1 MRVRV
6 PPGVPYGSL
15 AQLAEHLAV
24 NQGVAGS
31 SPAGIAIAGET
42 WSVEWRMP
50 TLKRLPSLCQ
60 GMRPTGGYIGPAGCV
75 RWGLPRRRPG
85 LYRGRRGG
93 AGLEGI
99 AHGTVLVIGSRPA
112 WKAGVPSGGLQVRV
126 LLAPP
131 FMRL

>member
-31 SPAGIAIAGET
+31 SPAGIAIARET

-50 TLKRLPSLCQ
+50 TLKSLPSLSEKEARIVPGPPVC
-60 GMRPTGGYIGPAGCV
+60 RIGRNRTWNSVGN
-75 RWGLPRRRPG
+75 W
-85 LYRGRRGG
+85 
-93 AGLEGI
+93 
-99 AHGTVLVIGSRPA
+99 
-112 WKAGVPSGGLQVRV
+112 
-126 LLAPP
+126 
-131 FMRL
+131 

>member
-50 TLKRLPSLCQ
+50 TLKSLPSLCQ
-60 GMRPTGGYIGPAGCV
+60 GMCPTGDILALLDASDGVYREGD
-75 RWGLPRRRPG
+75 PG

-93 AGLEGI
+93 
-99 AHGTVLVIGSRPA
+99 VQD
-112 WKAGVPSGGLQVRV
+112 WKESHMEQCW
-126 LLAPP
+126 
-131 FMRL
+131 

>member
-50 TLKRLPSLCQ
+50 TLKSLPSLCQ
-60 GMRPTGGYIGPAGCV
+60 GMCPTGDILALVDASDGVHREGDPDCTGAAGGCRIGRNRTWNSVGN
-75 RWGLPRRRPG
+75 W
-85 LYRGRRGG
+85 
-93 AGLEGI
+93 
-99 AHGTVLVIGSRPA
+99 
-112 WKAGVPSGGLQVRV
+112 
-126 LLAPP
+126 
-131 FMRL
+131 

>member
-6 PPGVPYGSL
+6 SPGVPYGSL

-42 WSVEWRMP
+42 WPVEWRMP
-50 TLKRLPSLCQ
+50 TLKGLPSLCQ

-75 RWGLPRRRPG
+75 RWGLPRRRPRIVPG
-85 LYRGRRGG
+85 PPGG
-93 AGLEGI
+93 
-99 AHGTVLVIGSRPA
+99 VQD
-112 WKAGVPSGGLQVRV
+112 WKESHMEQCW
-126 LLAPP
+126 
-131 FMRL
+131 